1 MDPYDFQQQLSQQTG
16 SVTYSRTLA
25 GSWRRQASSIPAT
38 PRLWGASLHGSQAY
52 TLVELLVVTAILAV
66 LVGLLIPALQ
76 QVRVAAQ
83 RTRGLNTMHQ
93 LGIAAMN
100 YASAHEEALP
110 PARTIEDGL
119 VRWWFAMTTP
129 TGKPIDVTSGHL
141 MPFLE
146 NSDAL
151 FRNPAKTPGRV
162 YLIHDGT
169 TGGFGY
175 NYRYL
180 APLETM
186 PDGTERWVRIRVAQ
200 VGSSSATLL
209 FVTSAKVS
217 RAVLPTGS
225 PCLVETGLAEPPSQR
240 SPSVHFRHSGRTAHV
255 VFVDGHAEVRTDRTR
270 NPAHPADPPEI
281 LHLRD
286 EENLYDIGTDDTLW
300 DRD

>member
-1 MDPYDFQQQLSQQTG
+1 MYTYDFRQHLTYQTS
-16 SVTYSRTLA
+16 SVIYSRRIA
-25 GSWRRQASSIPAT
+25 ASSCWQPSSTPANIG
-38 PRLWGASLHGSQAY
+38 LLDGKLLGSRAY

-66 LVGLLIPALQ
+66 LVGLLLPAVQ

-83 RTRGLNTMHQ
+83 RTRGLNTLHQ

-110 PARTIEDGL
+110 PARTCEDGL

-129 TGKPIDVTSGHL
+129 TGKPIDVGNGHL

-146 NSDAL
+146 NTDAL

-162 YLIHDGT
+162 YLVHDGT

-209 FVTSAKVS
+209 FVTSANVS
-217 RAVLPTGS
+217 TAVLPTGK

-270 NPAHPADPPEI
+270 NPPDPADPPEI